1 MAKTCM
7 RNKEEMRRVKSQNA
21 YAKREQLKEMIKS
34 PHVSYEEKAV
44 AVEKLNKQDRDES
57 PCRVKRR
64 CRSCGR
70 PRAVYRRFQLCRICL
85 RESMVRGDVAGLVKA
100 SW

>member
-7 RNKEEMRRVKSQNA
+7 VVREEVRLKKSQGA
-21 YAKREQLKEMIKS
+21 YAKREQLKQIVKS
-34 PHVSYEEKAV
+34 PHSSYEEKNA
-44 AVEKLNKQDRDES
+44 AVEKLNKRDRDES

-64 CRSCGR
+64 CLCCGR
-70 PRAVYRRFQLCRICL
+70 PRAVYRRFSLCRICL
-85 RESMVRGDVAGLVKA
+85 REGMMRGDIAGLVKA